1 LIITVIII
9 YEERTGRAYLGHTEA
24 HSEHIS
30 GILRRIFKRMHI
42 EDRVEEAGLFQVW
55 DDVVGSRIARHT
67 KPDRIIKG
75 RLAVIAENSS
85 YIQEYSFLR
94 NEIKKKLNARLG
106 KDIVKEVVF
115 RTGEIKHEPRP
126 RRPKTKRKKNK

>member
-1 LIITVIII
+1 MRK
-9 YEERTGRAYLGHTEA
+9 ERA
-24 HSEHIS
+24 EHIS
-30 GILRRIFKRMHI
+30 DILRRVLKRMRI
-42 EDRVEEAGLFQVW
+42 EDRMEEAGLFQVW

-106 KDIVKEVVF
+106 KEVVREIVF
-115 RTGEIKHEPRP
+115 RTGEIKPEPRP
-126 RRPKTKRKKNK
+126 CFRKKRKSRKKDLLYGNQSC

>member
-1 LIITVIII
+1 MRK
-9 YEERTGRAYLGHTEA
+9 ERT
-24 HSEHIS
+24 EHIS
-30 GILRRIFKRMHI
+30 GILRRVLKRMHI
-42 EDRVEEAGLFQVW
+42 EDRMEEAGVFQVW

-106 KDIVKEVVF
+106 KDIVREIVF
-115 RTGEIKHEPRP
+115 RTGEVKPEPRP